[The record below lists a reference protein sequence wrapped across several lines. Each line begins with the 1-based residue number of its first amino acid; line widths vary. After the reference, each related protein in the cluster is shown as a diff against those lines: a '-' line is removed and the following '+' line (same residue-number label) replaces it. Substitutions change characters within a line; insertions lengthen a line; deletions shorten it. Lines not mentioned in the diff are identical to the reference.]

1 MLKKQKQIVDVEI
14 TCCTFLTTYLP
25 KMSMKPASNP
35 KNMTINLKNPR
46 NFLQT
51 HDMMLIFRGGGGER
65 ERERERELCNLKTGC
80 MIDMTEFIID
90 GWHD

>member
-1 MLKKQKQIVDVEI
+1 
-14 TCCTFLTTYLP
+14 
-25 KMSMKPASNP
+25 MKPASNP